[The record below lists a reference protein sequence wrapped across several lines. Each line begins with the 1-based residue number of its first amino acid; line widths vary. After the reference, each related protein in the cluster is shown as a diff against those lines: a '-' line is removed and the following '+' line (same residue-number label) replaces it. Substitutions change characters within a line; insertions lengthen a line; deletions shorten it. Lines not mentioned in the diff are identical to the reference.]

1 MLSAFAGAVH
11 VLAFYKR
18 WFLAVSPD
26 QNAKQRGE
34 LFQLERGETL
44 TDSTDLLQRW
54 HLGYSTGE
62 ASGFEGSGVTWKSS
76 RGWSLWKPQR
86 CPQLGQP

>member
-26 QNAKQRGE
+26 QNAKERGE
-34 LFQLERGETL
+34 LFQLKRG
-44 TDSTDLLQRW
+44 DF
-54 HLGYSTGE
+54 H
-62 ASGFEGSGVTWKSS
+62 
-76 RGWSLWKPQR
+76 
-86 CPQLGQP
+86 